1 MHDFSG
7 DFKMVVLQTPQM
19 AEVLSQAIFVEADVT
34 YPGNL
39 SFPYLLNIVTYNE
52 ETMVFQ
58 TVARVLL
65 NKLTTA
71 AYRRAFEEVF
81 QITTNLHP
89 CFNGGRE
96 VFFWIVDFS
105 SAQYEGLAANIG
117 KKEAR
122 ARIVGC
128 KVHFQ
133 RNARKIAAKICGPD
147 RNSLDLFTSI
157 AYKIPDLTEESQ
169 VFAAFDILS
178 GETLLDDEEAMRF
191 LTETLGITDEKKLGA
206 DTSKWSAAKKW
217 TEWWITQKH
226 LKMFTNSFREMTDAE
241 WDYCPK
247 TTNAVE
253 SQNKLC
259 KLNSTLFQTLMEK
272 FYRMDKKCAYEVN
285 VCYYYH
291 QYFSPKLINNVNIHS
306 IICKFVIYFI

>member
-1 MHDFSG
+1 
-7 DFKMVVLQTPQM
+7 M

-96 VFFWIVDFS
+96 VLFWIVDFS

-178 GETLLDDEEAMRF
+178 GETLLRMTRRLCDS
-191 LTETLGITDEKKLGA
+191 LLKLLASRTKRSSERTHQSGVQPR
-206 DTSKWSAAKKW
+206 SG
-217 TEWWITQKH
+217 
-226 LKMFTNSFREMTDAE
+226 
-241 WDYCPK
+241 
-247 TTNAVE
+247 
-253 SQNKLC
+253 
-259 KLNSTLFQTLMEK
+259 LNGGSRK
-272 FYRMDKKCAYEVN
+272 
-285 VCYYYH
+285 
-291 QYFSPKLINNVNIHS
+291 NI
-306 IICKFVIYFI
+306 